1 VSLPVSEDG
10 IADQGH
16 AIHCYIDLSEEM
28 AHPTRFER
36 VYLCLRKAYVFR
48 GQGVDNAFVSFPN
61 YWKHLFEDTPLCGA
75 VPLGGWPRMFAFLKH
90 WRDRRGQA
98 LADADALMAKY
109 WS

>member
-1 VSLPVSEDG
+1 MDFARETR
-10 IADQGH
+10 GH
-16 AIHCYIDLSEEM
+16 TARAACGHTSSG
-28 AHPTRFER
+28 
-36 VYLCLRKAYVFR
+36 